1 MRLLLVLLL
10 ATVALGACGKKGSL
24 DWPDGANPRAPT
36 APKYD
41 DSKVYPGS

>member
-1 MRLLLVLLL
+1 MRLVPLLL
-10 ATVALGACGKKGSL
+10 AVALALGACGKKASL
-24 DWPDGANPRAPT
+24 SWPEGANPRAPS